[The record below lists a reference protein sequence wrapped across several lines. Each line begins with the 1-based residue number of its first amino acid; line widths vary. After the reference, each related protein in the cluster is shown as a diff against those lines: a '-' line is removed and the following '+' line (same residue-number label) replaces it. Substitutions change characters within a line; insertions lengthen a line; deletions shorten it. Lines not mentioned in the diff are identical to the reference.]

1 MSPQPKDGPGTV
13 ADLIAR
19 AVAGAG
25 TQVAFGHPGGEVI
38 RVIDALERAG
48 VRFVVTHHEEAAVF
62 MAMGYGEFT
71 GRPGVSVATIG
82 PGAANAVGGVAAAW
96 LERAPMIALTATR
109 RPDGAPLSTHQLLDL
124 NALFAPIAK
133 ASITLTAENATETV
147 AAAVELASRPRPG
160 PVHLAVSSEVAGA
173 MPIDSR
179 EGVGRAPAPD
189 DRKAAGNVANLP
201 GLAGRAADLLA
212 RARRPAVVVGLGL
225 LDPRR
230 APAAL
235 RLVRALGAPVV
246 ATPKAKGIVPEDD
259 PLFTG
264 VLEGAG
270 HERVVGFL
278 RQADLLLCLGVDSVE
293 FARPWRLD
301 APIIHID
308 DFPPN
313 DGLAGDGY
321 YEPEVELVGDVPGA
335 LAALEAAMEARSSRT
350 SGGGWTHREIAGHRH
365 DLEEYLHSGGGGLRS
380 LDVVEALRS
389 ALPRSA
395 IATVDVGA
403 HKVLIGQAWRSFAPR
418 TYFVANGLSS
428 MGYAVPVAAAI
439 RLAQTDAPDSS
450 AVPDAPVVASPVVA
464 FVGDGGLSMYLGE
477 LETLVRLGVDI
488 LVVVF
493 ADESLELIRL
503 SQVAAGLPEVGTT
516 FANPD
521 WQALG
526 RAFGIPVHELETVAE
541 VPAAV
546 ARAVGGRGP
555 RLLVVH
561 IARGSYRL

>member
-1 MSPQPKDGPGTV
+1 LSSQPRDGLATV
-13 ADLIAR
+13 ADVIAG

-25 TQVAFGHPGGEVI
+25 TRVAFGHPGGEVL

-96 LERAPMIALTATR
+96 LERASMIAVTATR
-109 RPDGAPLSTHQLLDL
+109 GPDGAPRSTHQLLDL
-124 NALFAPIAK
+124 NAMFAPISK
-133 ASITLTAENATETV
+133 ASITLTAENATESIASAV
-147 AAAVELASRPRPG
+147 ALADQPRPG

-173 MPIDSR
+173 APIDSR
-179 EGVGRAPAPD
+179 EGVARALTPD
-189 DRKAAGNVANLP
+189 DRNAAAANLA

-212 RARRPAVVVGLGL
+212 RARRPAVIVGLGV
-225 LDPRR
+225 LDPLR
-230 APAAL
+230 APSAL
-235 RLVRALGAPVV
+235 RLVRALGAPAV

-259 PLFTG
+259 PLFGG

-270 HERVVGFL
+270 HERVVDFL

-308 DFPPN
+308 DLPSN
-313 DGLAGDGY
+313 DGIVGNGFAGDGY
-321 YEPEVELVGDVPGA
+321 YQPEVEVAGDVPGA
-335 LAALEAAMEARSSRT
+335 LEALEAAMEARSSGT
-350 SGGGWTHREIAGHRH
+350 SGGGWTHKEIADHRQA
-365 DLEEYLHSGGGGLRS
+365 LQTYLHSGGGGLQS
-380 LDVVEALRS
+380 VDAVEALRA

-403 HKVLIGQAWRSFAPR
+403 HKVLLGQSWASFAPR

-439 RLAQTDAPDSS
+439 RLAQNGAPDS
-450 AVPDAPVVASPVVA
+450 AAGPDAPVVA

-477 LETLVRLGVDI
+477 LETLVRLEVDL

-516 FANPD
+516 FTNPD

-526 RAFGIPVHELETVAE
+526 RAFGIPVHELESVAD

-546 ARAVGGRGP
+546 TRAVGARGV
-555 RLLVVH
+555 RMLVVH